1 MNPNQTVALIAGAS
15 RGAGKG
21 IALSLAHTVSDLIL
35 LGRSSRSDVSPHP
48 LGTIEDTA
56 DEIKQMGGNAIAYKC
71 DCSDPNQVSELL
83 IKVREKYGKI
93 DLLVN
98 SAWGGNDM
106 EPSFAKL
113 EDTVEENWH
122 YMFKKGVWN
131 YLLLAGKSI
140 PLLRKSS
147 DAMIANVSFWDD
159 DKYLGNFFY
168 DLAKHSMNRMALGLS
183 HELKDEG
190 ITVVSL
196 SPGYMKT
203 EKVLAALEKQ
213 PELAEKFGVPSETP
227 HYLGAAVKALFL
239 DKDKFR
245 KNGQTMRVADLAKE
259 YDFYD
264 IDGSRPG
271 PFILP

>member
-1 MNPNQTVALIAGAS
+1 MNPNKTIALIAGAS

-21 IALSLAHTVSDLIL
+21 IAISLAQTVSEIIV
-35 LGRSSRSDVSPHP
+35 LGRSSRQDVSPHP

-56 DEIKQMGGNAIAYKC
+56 DEIKKMGGNAIAYKC
-71 DCSDPNQVSELL
+71 DCSDSNQVSELL
-83 IKVREKYGKI
+83 IKIREKYGKL

-106 EPSFAKL
+106 EPNFAKL
-113 EDTVEENWH
+113 EDSVEENWH

-131 YLLLAGKSI
+131 YLLLSSKAI
-140 PLLRKSS
+140 PLLRKSPN
-147 DAMIANVSFWDD
+147 AMITNISFWDD

-183 HELKDEG
+183 HELKEDG

-203 EKVLAALEKQ
+203 EKVVAALEKQ
-213 PELAEKFGVPSETP
+213 PELAEQFGTPSESP
-227 HYLGAAVKALFL
+227 RYVGEAVKALFL
-239 DKDKFR
+239 DKEKFQ
-245 KNGQTMRVADLAKE
+245 KNGQCMRVADLAEE
-259 YDFYD
+259 YNFYD

-271 PFILP
+271 PFIIP